1 MQAIPVP
8 VKNVTVFAYFKP
20 TEPLEEVII
29 EGATGTY
36 SVGTLTTNIF
46 YNLDLN
52 DDGKR
57 VNPLKVHGRYY
68 AVFETEDGKRIVT
81 PWMFCLD
88 NSSTPKFGRTVSM
101 LHEHTEAQAAVA
113 TPAIVDESD
122 YIRLAPL
129 HDITVSMLFPP
140 PQIGQEI
147 LIENGV
153 GFIIGTRI
161 GTPHLMGIEV
171 VDGDYVSKFYPG
183 MKNII
188 ASGKTD
194 KGESYSRQHMT
205 VISAGKPAI
214 FLQQFPY

>member
-8 VKNVTVFAYFKP
+8 VKNVTVYAYFNQ

-29 EGATGTY
+29 EGASGTY

-57 VNPLKVHGRYY
+57 VNPLQVHGRYY
-68 AVFETEDGKRIVT
+68 AVGETNDGKKFVT

-88 NSSTPKFGRTVSM
+88 NSDMPKFGRTVSM
-101 LHEHTEAQAAVA
+101 LVDKHEAHAAVA
-113 TPAIVDESD
+113 TPAVLGESD

-129 HDITVSMLFPP
+129 HNITVTRPFTP

-147 LIENGV
+147 LIENGL
-153 GFIIGTRI
+153 GFIISTRI

-171 VDGDYVSKFYPG
+171 VEGNRVSLFRTG

-194 KGESYSRQHMT
+194 NGEPYSRQNLT
-205 VISAGKPAI
+205 AVSNGEPAV
-214 FLQQFPY
+214 FLETFPK